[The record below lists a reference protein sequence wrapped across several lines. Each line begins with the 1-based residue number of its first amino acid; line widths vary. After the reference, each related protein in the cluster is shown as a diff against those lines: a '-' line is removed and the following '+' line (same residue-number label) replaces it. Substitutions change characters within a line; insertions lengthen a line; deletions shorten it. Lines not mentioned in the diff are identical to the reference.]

1 MERKGIYKSNKFPQR
16 MREVFTGDNG
26 LLADRALCLGVAGDG
41 TIFIGTE
48 NGVNYKKDNGE
59 FGSFTCGVVSVI
71 AQCEDG
77 KVYFASDKT
86 VYVAENGKIRELQTL
101 EETVKGITYATET
114 FLITEENIF
123 KLENDKFE
131 FFHWNELKSDGV
143 SSAPGRLMANCDTA
157 ISVFVGKRKH
167 WMCIFPEHSS
177 MPHFHINSI
186 TFDKKTGFLWL
197 ATDKGAYI
205 YDNNN
210 SWFGPDEISMLP
222 REEIYKIAFSD
233 DGRIAFASNAGLI
246 LVKNGVRKYLPAT
259 RWVLDEKVNDVI
271 FSGNDIWTATDKG
284 VTRIYEEEMTLS
296 EKAQKVFDYTE
307 KYFVR
312 DPGFVTGM
320 GDISNNDITTG
331 KPNITDNDGLWSH
344 YYLGGLCY
352 CYAVTKDK
360 KVLEAARRTMNACAL
375 LTKITGKKGFTARA
389 VRYEGDEGYGENLDM
404 QIDGGEW
411 HKAPDGSC
419 EWLGETSSDE
429 MTGHFFGFS
438 LYYDFCADKKEKA
451 YIKEIICD
459 IVDHIIEH
467 KYRLH
472 DIDDKPTTWAC
483 WDPDELNGKS
493 MWLWEKCIN
502 SLEILTFLNVAY
514 HMSGD
519 EKYRKEFLRL
529 AIDEHYLLN
538 AAQPKKDDARVCHID
553 DNLGFLCT
561 TTFLRLEKDPSIRAY
576 ILMGLR
582 QHWEYERTER
592 NPFFNLAYNAFT
604 DDVCDIEYAIKHLR
618 EIPLDFIQIPMLNN
632 NRKGLEFDMGQE
644 KWGGSEQLKI
654 ALDIDE
660 RVVANFDSNIYR
672 VNNGNGSSAAST
684 GNFLIPYW
692 FGRYYGL
699 IEE

>member
-1 MERKGIYKSNKFPQR
+1 MERKGIYKSNKFAQR
-16 MREVFTGDNG
+16 MCEVFNQEKG
-26 LLADRALCLGVAGDG
+26 LLADKALCLGASGDG

-48 NGVNYKKDNGE
+48 NGVNYRKKNGE
-59 FGSFTCGVVSVI
+59 FGAFSCGAVSVL
-71 AQCEDG
+71 AQGKDG
-77 KVYFASDKT
+77 VVYFASGKT
-86 VYVAENGKIRELQTL
+86 VYICEKGKIRELQTL
-101 EETVKGITYATET
+101 EEEVKGITYATET
-114 FLITEENIF
+114 FLITADNIYR
-123 KLENDKFE
+123 LEDGKFN
-131 FFHWNELKSDGV
+131 FFYDNELKAEGV

-157 ISVFVGKRKH
+157 LTVFVGKRKH

-177 MPHFHINSI
+177 MPYFHINSI
-186 TFDKKTGFLWL
+186 TFDKNTGFLWL

-210 SWFGPDEISMLP
+210 AWFGPDELSSLP
-222 REEIYKIAFSD
+222 SEEIYKIAFAD

-271 FSGNDIWTATDKG
+271 FSGNDIWTATDSG
-284 VTRIYEEEMTLS
+284 VTRIYEEEMTLA
-296 EKAQKVFDYTE
+296 EKAQKVFEYTE
-307 KYFVR
+307 KYYIR
-312 DPGFVTGM
+312 EPGFVTGVN
-320 GDISNNDITTG
+320 GIVGRDVSTG
-331 KPNITDNDGLWSH
+331 KPRNTDNDGLWSH
-344 YYLGGLCY
+344 CYLGGLSY
-352 CYAVTKDK
+352 CYAVTKDE
-360 KVLEAARRTMNACAL
+360 KVLEAARRIMKACGI

-389 VRYEGDEGYGENLDM
+389 LRFEGDEGYGKNLDM

-438 LYYDFCADKKEKA
+438 LYYDFCANEEEKK
-451 YIKEIICD
+451 YIREIICD

-519 EKYRKEFLRL
+519 EKYRKEFLKL

-553 DNLGFLCT
+553 DNLGFLCN
-561 TTFLRLEKDPSIRAY
+561 TTFLRLEKDPAIRAY

-582 QHWEYERTER
+582 QHWEYERNER

-604 DDVCDIEYAIKHLR
+604 DDVCDIEYAVKHLR

-632 NRKGLEFDMGQE
+632 NRKDLEFDMGQE
-644 KWGGSEQLKI
+644 KWGGSEQLKV
-654 ALDIDE
+654 ALDIDQ
-660 RVVANFDSNIYR
+660 RVVTNYDTNPYR
-672 VNNGNGSSAAST
+672 VNNGKGTTACNTAS
-684 GNFLIPYW
+684 FLIPYW

>member
-1 MERKGIYKSNKFPQR
+1 MERKGVYKSNKFPQR
-16 MREVFTGDNG
+16 MCEVYTSEKG
-26 LLADRALCLGVAGDG
+26 LLADNALCLSSSKDG

-48 NGVNYKKDNGE
+48 KGLNYTKKDGS
-59 FGSFTCGVVSVI
+59 FGSFSCGAVTVI
-71 AQCEDG
+71 AEGENG
-77 KVYFASDKT
+77 KVFFASSKT
-86 VYVAENGKIRELQTL
+86 VYVCENGKIRELQTL
-101 EETVKGITYATET
+101 EEEVKGITYATET
-114 FLITEENIF
+114 FLITEDNIF
-123 KLENDKFE
+123 RFE
-131 FFHWNELKSDGV
+131 DGV
-143 SSAPGRLMANCDTA
+143 FKHFYGNEIKAEGISSAPGRLMANCDTA
-157 ISVFVGKRKH
+157 LTVFVGKRKH

-186 TFDKKTGFLWL
+186 TFNKTTGFLWL

-210 SWFGPDEISMLP
+210 SWFGPNEISALP
-222 REEIYKIAFSD
+222 QEEIYKIAFAD

-246 LVKNGVRKYLPAT
+246 LLKNGVRKYLPAT
-259 RWVLDEKVNDVI
+259 RWVLEEKVNDVV
-271 FSGNDIWTATDKG
+271 FSGKDIWTATASG
-284 VTRIYEEEMTLS
+284 VTRIYEEEMTL
-296 EKAQKVFDYTE
+296 AQKAEKVFQYTE
-307 KYFVR
+307 KYYIR
-312 DPGFVTGM
+312 EPGYVVGLTEISNR
-320 GDISNNDITTG
+320 DISTG
-331 KPNITDNDGLWSH
+331 TLRISDNDGLWSH
-344 YYLGGLCY
+344 CCLGGLAY
-352 CYAVTKDK
+352 CYAVTKDE
-360 KVLEAARRTMNACAL
+360 KVLSLARKIMNACAR
-375 LTKITGKKGFTARA
+375 LTKVTGIKGFTARA
-389 VRYEGDEGYGENLDM
+389 IRFPGDKNYGKNLDM

-438 LYYDFCADKKEKA
+438 LYYDFCADEKEKE
-451 YIKEIICD
+451 YIREIICD

-514 HMSGD
+514 HMSGN

-529 AIDEHYLLN
+529 AYEEHYLLN
-538 AAQPKKDDARVCHID
+538 ASQPKKDDARVCHID

-561 TTFLRLEKDPSIRAY
+561 TTFLRLEKDPAVRAH

-582 QHWEYERTER
+582 QHWEYERNER

-604 DDVCDIEYAIKHLR
+604 DDVCDIEYAIKNLR
-618 EIPLDFIQIPMLNN
+618 EIPLDFIQFEMKND
-632 NRKGLEFDMGQE
+632 NRKNLEFDMGQE
-644 KWGGSEQLKI
+644 KWGGSAQLKV
-654 ALDIDE
+654 ALDVDE
-660 RVVANFDSNIYR
+660 RVVCNFDRNPYKL
-672 VNNGNGSSAAST
+672 NNGNNVNANNTAS
-684 GNFLIPYW
+684 FLIPYW

>member
-1 MERKGIYKSNKFPQR
+1 MERKGFYKLNKFAQR
-16 MREVFTGDNG
+16 MCDVFTTENG
-26 LLADRALCLGVAGDG
+26 LVADKALCLGASENG

-48 NGVNYKKDNGE
+48 NGLNYRKKDGT
-59 FGSFTCGVVSVI
+59 FGSFSCGAVTVIAKGKDGVVF
-71 AQCEDG
+71 
-77 KVYFASDKT
+77 FASEKT
-86 VYVAENGKIRELQTL
+86 VYICENDKIRELQTL
-101 EETVKGITYATET
+101 TEDVKGITYATET
-114 FLITEENIF
+114 FLITEDNIYRLEDGEF
-123 KLENDKFE
+123 KHFYG
-131 FFHWNELKSDGV
+131 NEIKAEGV
-143 SSAPGRLMANCDTA
+143 SSAPGKLMANCDTA
-157 ISVFVGKRKH
+157 LTVFVGKRKH

-186 TFDKKTGFLWL
+186 TFNKTTGFLWL

-210 SWFGPDEISMLP
+210 SWFGPDEISVLP

-246 LVKNGVRKYLPAT
+246 LIKNGVKKYLPAS

-271 FSGNDIWTATDKG
+271 FSGNDIWTATEKG
-284 VTRIYEEEMTLS
+284 VTRIFEEEMTLE
-296 EKAQKVFDYTE
+296 EKANRIYEYAE

-312 DPGFVTGM
+312 EPGFVTGM
-320 GDISNNDITTG
+320 GNIQGRDISTG
-331 KPNITDNDGLWSH
+331 KPNITDNDGLWGH
-344 YYLGGLCY
+344 CYLAGLCY
-352 CYAVTKDK
+352 CYAVTKDE
-360 KVLEAARRTMNACAL
+360 KVLASARRTMKAL
-375 LTKITGKKGFTARA
+375 ASLTKITGKKGFTARA
-389 VRYEGDEGYGENLDM
+389 VRFPGDEGYGTNLDM

-438 LYYDFCADKKEKA
+438 LYYDFCANDEEKA

-529 AIDEHYLLN
+529 AYEEHYLLN
-538 AAQPKKDDARVCHID
+538 ASEPKKDDARVCHID
-553 DNLGFLCT
+553 DNLGFLCN
-561 TTFLRLEKDPSIRAY
+561 TTFLRLEKDPAIRAH

-582 QHWEYERTER
+582 EHWEYERNER

-604 DDVCDIEYAIKHLR
+604 DDVCDIEYAVKHLR
-618 EIPLDFIQIPMLNN
+618 EIPLDFIQIKMYNN

-644 KWGGSEQLKI
+644 KWGGSEQLKV

-660 RVVANFDSNIYR
+660 RVVCNYDTNPYK
-672 VNNGNGSSAAST
+672 VNNGRGNSTCSPGSY
-684 GNFLIPYW
+684 LIPYW